1 MPYPLPNFEIQKYYQ
16 NEPIFVGVYSRDN
29 LQGKVKDRAFVV
41 NLDEYSD
48 IGTNWIDLYTLN
60 DNVTYFDSFV

>member
-1 MPYPLPNFEIQKYYQ
+1 MPYPLPNFEIQRYYQ
-16 NEPIFVGVYSRDN
+16 NEPIFIGVYSRDN
-29 LQGKVKDRAFVV
+29 LQDKVKDRAFVV
-41 NLDEYSD
+41 NLDEHSD